1 MAFDGSIEA
10 IIGAD
15 LSGYEKAMRDVVS
28 STRKAFQSA
37 AQ

>member
-15 LSGYEKAMRDVVS
+15 LTGYEKAMSDVEFD
-28 STRKAFQSA
+28 T
-37 AQ
+37 